1 MGTIRIDAA
10 VLRAR
15 FHRPAAIETLKANCI
30 LGESA
35 SEGIKTRTVL
45 FLPGEAIGRLI
56 NRGIV

>member
-1 MGTIRIDAA
+1 MWTIRIDAA

-35 SEGIKTRTVL
+35 PEGINTRTL
-45 FLPGEAIGRLI
+45 LLPREAIGRLM
-56 NRGIV
+56 NRDIV